1 MRLYNTL
8 SKKVEEFVPRNGKKV
23 NMFVCGPTVYDF
35 AHIGNAKTYTQFD
48 FIVKYLRHRG
58 FDVNYVMNIT
68 NIDDKIIKRSSEQ
81 GVSWEELAN
90 KYEAI
95 FLEDM
100 RSLHNTAVSKYAR
113 ATDYISQIVSK
124 VKTLK
129 EKGFG
134 YETTDGIYFDIKK
147 FVEYG
152 KLSGRSEADQDAGV
166 SRIDESLDKKNKNDF
181 CLWKKSRP
189 GEPVWD
195 TDLGQGRPGWHIEDT
210 AITET
215 EFGPQ
220 YDVHGGAIDLIFP
233 HHEAEIA
240 QMESASGKSPL
251 VKYWLHGAF
260 LNMNSSKMS
269 KSKGNFVSMREAI
282 EKYGYRVLRFFF
294 ISNHYRTSLEWSEEN
309 LSAAKS
315 ALERID
321 EFTIRID
328 KTTEDG
334 ADNLRNLVESALDDD
349 FNTPKAFAH
358 IFDYIRES
366 RQNAGGNV
374 LKFINEL
381 NSVFDF
387 FVFEKE
393 IPQEIEDL
401 MMKREELRKQKNFAE
416 ADKIRDE
423 IVKKGYTVNDGTA

>member
-113 ATDYISQIVSK
+113 ATDYISQIVSQ

>member
-113 ATDYISQIVSK
+113 ATDYISQIVSQ

-349 FNTPKAFAH
+349 FNTQKAFAH

>member
-35 AHIGNAKTYTQFD
+35 ANIGNAKTYTQFD

-81 GVSWEELAN
+81 GVSLEELAN

-113 ATDYISQIVSK
+113 ATDYISQIVSQ

-181 CLWKKSRP
+181 CLWKKYRP
-189 GEPVWD
+189 GEQVWD

-269 KSKGNFVSMREAI
+269 KSKGNFVYMREAI